1 MQYVLANWKMYP
13 TIEQARAVLAGVQTG
28 LADQLDAGSRLPR
41 VIVCP
46 PFVALTPLRALVDD
60 RIVRL
65 GAQNCHWE
73 SCGPYTGEVSASMLR
88 GLVDDVMVGHSE
100 RRGAGETDE
109 QIAAKVAAVA
119 AAGLV
124 PIVFVGEDDVDDDPR
139 QATERL
145 RRALSRADPA
155 VQPFLVV
162 YEPAWA
168 IGAPEPA
175 PRDRIRRAVDHLKAA
190 LAELGTPEPV
200 VLYGGAVDEDDLD
213 QLLSLENLDG
223 VGATRA
229 TLDADTFLHIIDRVA
244 SRQGSGRHA

>member
-1 MQYVLANWKMYP
+1 MRYVLANWKMYP
-13 TIEQARAVLAGVQTG
+13 TIDQACAVLAGVQAG
-28 LADQLDAGSRLPR
+28 LAGQIDAGSRRPR

-46 PFVALTPLRALVDD
+46 PFIALAPLRALVDD
-60 RIVRL
+60 RLVRL

-73 SCGPYTGEVSASMLR
+73 QRGPCTGEISTSMLR
-88 GLVDDVMVGHSE
+88 GLVEYVMVGHSE
-100 RRGAGETDE
+100 RRAAGETDE
-109 QIAAKVAAVA
+109 QVAAKVAAVA

-139 QATERL
+139 QATGERL
-145 RRALSRADPA
+145 VRALARTDPA
-155 VQPFLVV
+155 TQPFLVV

-175 PRDRIRRAVDHLKAA
+175 PPEHVRRAVDHLKAT
-190 LAELGTPEPV
+190 LGELGTPDPA
-200 VLYGGAVDEDDLD
+200 VLYGGAVDVDDLD

-229 TLDADTFLHIIDRVA
+229 TLDPDSFVRIIQQVA
-244 SRQGSGRHA
+244 GRN